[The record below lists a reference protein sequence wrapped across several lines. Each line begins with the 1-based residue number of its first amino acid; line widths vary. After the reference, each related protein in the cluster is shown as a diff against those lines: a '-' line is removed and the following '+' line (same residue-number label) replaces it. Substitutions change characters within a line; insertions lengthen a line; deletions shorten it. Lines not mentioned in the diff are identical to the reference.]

1 MATSGTYVT
10 EVPLKG
16 TVEKH
21 YKKWRSENHAF
32 PEAIGHHIQNVIIH
46 DGEWDSHGAIKTWNY
61 TCDGKP
67 EVFKERREIDDE
79 KKTVTF
85 RGLEGHVME
94 QLKVYDVTLEFI
106 PKSEDG
112 CLMCFFKTLTFDR
125 KQFETYYVFSFCRQN
140 FFSEMAFSGLSR
152 GLLKSSFTMH
162 YINPLPK
169 LVAGM
174 SSVIEV
180 KPKKHDDK
188 EKSGAGVKE
197 ASWIDLYLPEEAR
210 GYAKLA
216 RLDKPIGTWLFAWSY
231 MWSIALAADPGSLPS
246 FEMMA
251 LFGCKALVLRGPA
264 CTINDL
270 FDRDIDRKVER
281 TRLRPLASG
290 LFTPFQ
296 GIQFLGLQLL
306 LLLGI
311 LLQLNNY
318 SRVLGALSLLLNFSY
333 PLMTRF
339 THWPQAFLAV
349 CWTIVYDT
357 IYAHQD
363 KEDDLK
369 VGVNSSYIW

>member
-94 QLKVYDVTLEFI
+94 QLKVYDVILEFI

-112 CLMCFFKTLTFDR
+112 CVCKITMIWEKRNDEFPEPSNYMKF
-125 KQFETYYVFSFCRQN
+125 V
-140 FFSEMAFSGLSR
+140 
-152 GLLKSSFTMH
+152 KSM
-162 YINPLPK
+162 
-169 LVAGM
+169 VADM
-174 SSVIEV
+174 
-180 KPKKHDDK
+180 DDHVYCV
-188 EKSGAGVKE
+188 GC
-197 ASWIDLYLPEEAR
+197 
-210 GYAKLA
+210 
-216 RLDKPIGTWLFAWSY
+216 
-231 MWSIALAADPGSLPS
+231 DPGSLPS

-251 LFGCKALVLRGPA
+251 LFGCKARVLRGPA

-290 LFTPFQ
+290 LLTPFQ

-339 THWPQAFLAV
+339 THWPRAFLGF
-349 CWTIVYDT
+349 TINWGALLGWAEGKPLRFVDT
-357 IYAHQD
+357 PFKALTD
-363 KEDDLK
+363 
-369 VGVNSSYIW
+369 